1 MGVALVV
8 DVVDDIF
15 MDEEPVV
22 VLDDTVKDDGD
33 EDDGLLLA
41 DVLESLEVGIMLVDD
56 DSDDT
61 ESVSEDDAVLLA
73 DDPDSV
79 LLIKLVGTLLEES
92 DKVLVCEKLVL
103 PNELDKE
110 ILRMELD
117 MSDALDDVLLER
129 LSVDAVDDKELV
141 GEMDDEDMEALGV
154 LLELKSPSDAVE
166 ELIDALDEVSEVVDE
181 TSKVVDEVSKVLDGS
196 VEVPDKLL
204 DELLERVDVSTSLVV
219 LDELP
224 EAVNDV
230 IEADNVAEGLD
241 AGAVLVELLYL
252 VDDTKELSVLN
263 EDETELDDLFVLVDD
278 DVLEAMLLEIPLDM
292 EEEEIMLD
300 DIEELIEDELGMTGQ
315 DVSVVKTV
323 VIVVVAV
330 LVTVYDSKSAVTQH
344 KLTQSLRFQDR

>member
-1 MGVALVV
+1 VGVVLVV

-33 EDDGLLLA
+33 EDDG
-41 DVLESLEVGIMLVDD
+41 
-56 DSDDT
+56 
-61 ESVSEDDAVLLA
+61 
-73 DDPDSV
+73 
-79 LLIKLVGTLLEES
+79 
-92 DKVLVCEKLVL
+92 
-103 PNELDKE
+103 
-110 ILRMELD
+110 
-117 MSDALDDVLLER
+117 LLER

-166 ELIDALDEVSEVVDE
+166 ELIDALDEVSEVVDETSEVVDE

-315 DVSVVKTV
+315 DVPVVKTV

-344 KLTQSLRFQDR
+344 KLTQSLQFQDR